1 MSELRQDRTTGAW
14 VIIAPERRDRPQRRI
29 ETARATQPRPGFD
42 LHCPFCPGNE
52 AMLPGIL
59 EEVPVDRAPGWQVR
73 VVPNKYPVLRADTAM
88 AQPPRHGGVAM
99 AGYGHHDVVI
109 ESPRHDA
116 DLASMSDGEIEAV
129 LAAYHRRFVWLS
141 EQPRIQRVILFRN
154 YGPTRGASLA
164 HPHAQ
169 LVALAMTPPDLQA
182 HAARARSWHEHHGQC
197 DLCDEMALERADGRR
212 VVEETESFT
221 ALVPFAATCPFE
233 VWLVPRRHQAS
244 FAEIERGELGEMGLF
259 LRDVLCRLKS
269 VLGDPPYNFVVDSAG
284 PMELGRP
291 DLHWRVRIAPGL
303 ATPGGFELATGMSIN
318 PSSPEGDAHA
328 LRNAEGYAPCP

>member
-1 MSELRQDRTTGAW
+1 
-14 VIIAPERRDRPQRRI
+14 
-29 ETARATQPRPGFD
+29 
-42 LHCPFCPGNE
+42 
-52 AMLPGIL
+52 MLPGIL
-59 EEVPVDRAPGWQVR
+59 EEVPLDGVPGWQVR
-73 VVPNKYPVLRADTAM
+73 VVPNKYPALHMDAVL
-88 AQPPRHGGVAM
+88 AQAARRGGMAM
-99 AGYGHHDVVI
+99 AGYGYHHVII

-141 EQPRIQRVILFRN
+141 EQPHIQRVILFRN

-182 HAARARSWHEHHGQC
+182 SVELARAWHEHHGRC
-197 DLCDEMALERADGRR
+197 VLCDEMELERADGQRL
-212 VVEETESFT
+212 VGGTEFFT
-221 ALVPFAATCPFE
+221 ALVPFAAMCPFE
-233 VWLVPRRHQAS
+233 VWLVPKRHQAS
-244 FAEIERGELGEMGLF
+244 FAEIERDELRDMGLL
-259 LRDVLCRLKS
+259 LRNTLCRLRS

-284 PMELGRP
+284 PIEAGRP
-291 DLHWRVRIAPGL
+291 DLHWRLRIAPGL

-318 PSSPEGDAHA
+318 PSSPEDDACA